1 MREEETKV
9 ENVEEKVKTKKNNK
23 KIIVILV
30 VLFVLISIILIAFL
44 AVKNRTL
51 TMDKVVNELKE
62 NSKISK
68 YFEVS
73 RKNVD
78 WENPFEKENIDI
90 ERTVFYDTRID
101 DYEDNYCV
109 IYILPNEDYAK
120 LLKNYF
126 EGIINKQDEIIKEY
140 NANLVNPAEEP
151 TIYQNKNCIIY
162 VSGELEE
169 KYINVYINQ
178 VEETIDKC
186 IFLKKEKLSDDRYHE
201 LSDIIEEKIDVL
213 MESYIDNIESLFDE
227 WIEIIEKDIVEVESN
242 LDISKVKEIRELIDE
257 YNIEEIEYFNEKIV
271 DWNTRLNNIE
281 IAADNKAKQE
291 KESKANDIT
300 TRLNSVSESLNNEEL
315 TTIEKEISKLTDSYY
330 DTYKTDW
337 NNKIQEIKNK
347 IETKEV
353 DDYKT
358 ACQTYTYDQ
367 ISRNPE
373 TYKGQKAQFT
383 GEVIQVMESTNLVVL
398 RVNITKNSYQYSND
412 AYYTDTIYVVYNNPD
427 SNNRILEE
435 DIINIYGELDGLE
448 SYTTIMNSIETI
460 PRVNAKYI
468 TVQ

>member
-1 MREEETKV
+1 MSEEEKKI

-30 VLFVLISIILIAFL
+30 VLFVLISIILIAFF

-51 TMDKVVNELKE
+51 TMDKVIKELKE

-101 DYEDNYCV
+101 DYEDNYCA

-126 EGIINKQDEIIKEY
+126 EETLNRQEDLIKGY
-140 NANLVNPAEEP
+140 NVRGVDYSGKPI
-151 TIYQNKNCIIY
+151 IYQNKNCILYI
-162 VSGELEE
+162 SGELEE

-186 IFLKKEKLSDDRYHE
+186 IFLKEEKLSDDRYNE
-201 LSDIIEEKIDVL
+201 LSDIIEEKIDVW
-213 MESYIDNIESLFDE
+213 MESYIDNIENLFDE
-227 WIEIIEKDIVEVESN
+227 WIEIIENDIVEVESN

-271 DWNTRLNNIE
+271 DWNARLNNIE

-300 TRLNSVSESLNNEEL
+300 TRLNSLSESLNNEEL

-330 DTYKTDW
+330 DVYKTDW

-347 IETKEV
+347 IATKEV

-373 TYKGQKAQFT
+373 TYKGQKVHFT
-383 GEVIQVMESTNLVVL
+383 GKVIQVLEYSTSVEL
-398 RVNITKNSYQYSND
+398 RVNITKDKYG
-412 AYYTDTIYVVYNNPD
+412 YYDDTVYIIYNNLD
-427 SNNRILEE
+427 INNRILEE
-435 DIINIYGELDGLE
+435 DIIDIYGELDGLE
-448 SYTTIMNSIETI
+448 SYVSTMGATITI
-460 PRVNAKYI
+460 PRVIAKYI

>member
-1 MREEETKV
+1 MSDE
-9 ENVEEKVKTKKNNK
+9 EEKVKTKKVNK
-23 KIIVILV
+23 KIIIILV
-30 VLFVLISIILIAFL
+30 LLFVLISIILIAIF

-51 TMDKVVNELKE
+51 TIDKIVNELKE

-73 RKNVD
+73 RKNAD
-78 WENPFEKENIDI
+78 WENPFEKENINI
-90 ERTVFYDTRID
+90 ERIVFYDTRIN
-101 DYEDNYCV
+101 DYEDNYCA

-120 LLKNYF
+120 LLESYF
-126 EGIINKQDEIIKEY
+126 KGIIKGQEEIIKEY
-140 NANLVNPAEEP
+140 NANLVSPIEEP
-151 TIYQNKNCIIY
+151 TIYQKKNCIIFMN
-162 VSGELEE
+162 GELDE
-169 KYINVYINQ
+169 KYINIYINQ
-178 VEETIDKC
+178 VEETINKC
-186 IFLKKEKLSDDRYHE
+186 IFLKEEKLSDDRYHE

-213 MESYIDNIESLFDE
+213 MKSYTDNIESLFDE
-227 WIEIIEKDIVEVESN
+227 WIKIIEEYIVEAESN
-242 LDISKVKEIRELIDE
+242 SDISKVKEIRELIDE

-330 DTYKTDW
+330 ETYKTDW
-337 NNKIQEIKNK
+337 NNKIEEIKNK
-347 IETKEV
+347 IATKEV

-358 ACQTYTYDQ
+358 TCQTYTYDQ

-373 TYKGQKAQFT
+373 TYKGQKVHFT
-383 GEVIQVMESTNLVVL
+383 GEVIQVLEYSTSVEL
-398 RVNITKNSYQYSND
+398 RVNITKDKYG
-412 AYYTDTIYVVYNNPD
+412 YYDDTVYIIYNNLD
-427 SNNRILEE
+427 MNNRILEG
-435 DIINIYGELDGLE
+435 DIIDIYGELDGLE
-448 SYTTIMNSIETI
+448 SYVSTLGATITI
-460 PRVNAKYI
+460 PRVIAKYI